1 MKLGCLLH
9 KNPKKWGSPNF
20 LKSSLRN
27 DRAAPFSLC
36 AAEFRAPP
44 GRQKMARNP
53 ALPGWGGCRRRPV
66 AWTSPPAYG
75 GLTPTR
81 CTSRSARSKDRW
93 GAAASVGATGCRARG
108 LAMIGPGRSRTA
120 SGRYGAPAA
129 SLPKEPA
136 GPGHLNAAFSS
147 RRIWWRIAR
156 PFFAAGVW
164 GARRRHR
171 RSRHRC
177 DAPDPHLAMR
187 SPLRVP

>member
-81 CTSRSARSKDRW
+81 CTSRSTRSKDRW
-93 GAAASVGATGCRARG
+93 WRSSVLGGHQVS
-108 LAMIGPGRSRTA
+108 RSRPGDARTRAQQNRVGPVWSASGKPPEGAGRPGPPQRGIQLSPYLVANCTPIFCSRGVGSSPPAQTITA
-120 SGRYGAPAA
+120 S
-129 SLPKEPA
+129 L
-136 GPGHLNAAFSS
+136 
-147 RRIWWRIAR
+147 
-156 PFFAAGVW
+156 
-164 GARRRHR
+164 
-171 RSRHRC
+171 RC
-177 DAPDPHLAMR
+177 T
-187 SPLRVP
+187 